1 MARIDRRELILG
13 AAAAAPVLAGVSPG
27 RALTLPP
34 PDAVLDSVI
43 AGDWRT
49 PEANA
54 RDVWRHPAASLVFWG
69 LKPGDAVI
77 DVSPGAGWWTDIIAP
92 YLART
97 GGRYIGAVAD
107 LNDPKVG
114 DGARRG
120 RPTFEAKYEN
130 DPRLYG
136 NVSVVG
142 FGPASGPLAP
152 PGTVDVVLV
161 SREIHD
167 WAQVAGLC
175 RRRSATSAPPLSPV
189 ESSPL
194 RITARP
200 AGPTRRRATATSRRP
215 L

>member
-97 GGRYIGAVAD
+97 GGHYIAAVAD
-107 LNDPKVG
+107 LDDPKTG
-114 DGARRG
+114 EGAKKG
-120 RPTFEAKYEN
+120 RAAFEAKYEA
-130 DPRLYG
+130 DPKLYG
-136 NVSVVG
+136 DVKTVG
-142 FGPASGPLAP
+142 FGPNSKALAP
-152 PGTVDVVLV
+152 P
-161 SREIHD
+161 
-167 WAQVAGLC
+167 
-175 RRRSATSAPPLSPV
+175 
-189 ESSPL
+189 
-194 RITARP
+194 
-200 AGPTRRRATATSRRP
+200 
-215 L
+215 